1 MARCPLGLGV
11 KLRSLA
17 LVTATEF
24 KPGSTGLAKPQAA
37 SSKPQAS
44 SSLTRTEGYYRIIE
58 KGLL

>member
-44 SSLTRTEGYYRIIE
+44 SIKQLD
-58 KGLL
+58 KD